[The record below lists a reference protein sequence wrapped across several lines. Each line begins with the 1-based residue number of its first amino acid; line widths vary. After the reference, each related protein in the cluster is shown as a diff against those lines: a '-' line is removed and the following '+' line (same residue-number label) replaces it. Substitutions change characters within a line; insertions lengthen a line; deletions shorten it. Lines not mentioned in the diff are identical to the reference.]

1 MWRLNP
7 TRITTRSNIEK
18 KVLDNSVRS
27 VAFVQETENIKSK
40 IEQEKKKFKLSLF
53 FLAQIFVT
61 DKHFNI
67 IIFPFSSVLFE
78 IRKTI
83 TLVSNVIYSIV
94 FHKKQS
100 LALQLMVFIQ
110 RLLPNP
116 FNKAS
121 TAFISTLSLVDYHP
135 WVKA

>member
-1 MWRLNP
+1 M
-7 TRITTRSNIEK
+7 
-18 KVLDNSVRS
+18 RS

-40 IEQEKKKFKLSLF
+40 IEQEKKKFKLSLL

-78 IRKTI
+78 IGKTI

-121 TAFISTLSLVDYHP
+121 TAFISTLLLVDYHP